1 MFNFILRKYNKKI
14 KYMRIYS
21 SFLLLCCTATH
32 ALQLQHFFPFVDTA
46 NMMELKAETGKKAV
60 LQVSA
65 FLPKV
70 DGVGHNILS
79 ANHDFIQD
87 ILHNDIL
94 THDIKK
100 AVILASIRLAQYGD
114 DMGSHILQQYY
125 NFVDAS
131 L

>member
-1 MFNFILRKYNKKI
+1 
-14 KYMRIYS
+14 MRIS
-21 SFLLLCCTATH
+21 SLFLLLSCTH
-32 ALQLQHFFPFVDTA
+32 ALQSQSFFPFIDTTS
-46 NMMELKAETGKKAV
+46 MMEFKVETGKKAV
-60 LQVSA
+60 LQVSS

-87 ILHNDIL
+87 VLHNDVL

-114 DMGSHILQQYY
+114 DMGSLILQQYY

>member
-1 MFNFILRKYNKKI
+1 MFNLILRKYNKKI
-14 KYMRIYS
+14 KYMRIYYP
-21 SFLLLCCTATH
+21 FLLLCYTATN
-32 ALQLQHFFPFVDTA
+32 ALQLQSFFPFVDTGH
-46 NMMELKAETGKKAV
+46 MMELKTETGKKAV
-60 LQVSA
+60 LQVSS

-70 DGVGHNILS
+70 DGVGHQILS

-87 ILHNDIL
+87 VLHNDVL
-94 THDIKK
+94 THNAKK

-114 DMGSHILQQYY
+114 DMGSLILQQYY